1 MTDRFNDAGGPLYRS
16 RRGCILGVCRGL
28 AEYANVS
35 VFWTRVI
42 AVALMLFTGFW
53 LVLGLYFLAALLMK
67 PEPVVPLV
75 TEEDGEFY
83 NSYSSSRTMAIR
95 RLKRT
100 FDNLD
105 RRIQH
110 MEDIVTSREYD
121 WNRRMNG

>member
-1 MTDRFNDAGGPLYRS
+1 MTHRFDDHRGPLYRS
-16 RRGCILGVCRGL
+16 RHGCILGVCRGL
-28 AEYANVS
+28 AEYMNVS

-42 AVALMLFTGFW
+42 ATALMFFTGLW

-67 PEPVVPLV
+67 PEPAVPLV

-83 NSYSSSRTMAIR
+83 SSYTSSRSMAIR

-100 FDNLD
+100 FDSLD

-110 MEDIVTSREYD
+110 IEDIVTSREYD

>member
-1 MTDRFNDAGGPLYRS
+1 MTERFNDDRRLLYRS
-16 RRGCILGVCRGL
+16 RHGCILGVCRGL
-28 AEYANVS
+28 AEYINVS

-42 AVALMLFTGFW
+42 TVVVMLFSGFW
-53 LVLGLYFLAALLMK
+53 LVVALYFLAALLMK

-83 NSYSSSRTMAIR
+83 NSYTSSRRMAVR

-105 RRIQH
+105 QRIQH
-110 MEDIVTSREYD
+110 IEDIVTSREYD
-121 WNRRMNG
+121 WNRRLNG

>member
-1 MTDRFNDAGGPLYRS
+1 MTDRFNDNRGPLYRS
-16 RRGCILGVCRGL
+16 RHGYILGVCRGL
-28 AEYANVS
+28 AEYMNVS
-35 VFWTRVI
+35 LFWTRVI
-42 AVALMLFTGFW
+42 AVALMFFTGFW

-83 NSYSSSRTMAIR
+83 NSYTSSRSMAIR

-110 MEDIVTSREYD
+110 IEDIVTSREYD

>member
-1 MTDRFNDAGGPLYRS
+1 MTDRFKDERGPLYRS
-16 RRGCILGVCRGL
+16 RHGCILGVFKGL
-28 AEYANVS
+28 ADYMNVS
-35 VFWTRVI
+35 LFWMRVI
-42 AVALMLFTGFW
+42 ALVMLPFTGFW
-53 LVLGLYFLAALLMK
+53 PMVGLYFLAALLMK

-83 NSYSSSRTMAIR
+83 SSYSSSRSMAIR

-100 FDNLD
+100 FDSLD

-110 MEDIVTSREYD
+110 IEDIVTSREYD

>member
-1 MTDRFNDAGGPLYRS
+1 MTDRFNDNRGPLYRS
-16 RRGCILGVCRGL
+16 RHGRILGVCQGL
-28 AEYANVS
+28 AEYMNVS

-42 AVALMLFTGFW
+42 ALALLVFTGFW
-53 LVLGLYFLAALLMK
+53 MVLGIYFVAALLMK
-67 PEPVVPLV
+67 PEPVVPLES
-75 TEEDGEFY
+75 EEDDEFY
-83 NSYSSSRTMAIR
+83 NSYTSSRSMAIR